1 MNDKLKFYRNT
12 LVQITKGL
20 IGYTPMHKL
29 AEDADK
35 ITKEI
40 IGKVDEYEKSFNYQT
55 QVNENPKINYSFG
68 GDNCV
73 AKDFTCT
80 DPNFFKKGV
89 NPDYLKTESM
99 RTIVDNGPQYQVN
112 QKPYGTLG
120 EHWKELMMLF
130 EIKDRF
136 GIDVLKKIRDKGVLS
151 VKADMETTHDL
162 VRLIDTLGNEFIR
175 DFIKT
180 CEKCEE

>member
-1 MNDKLKFYRNT
+1 MDDKLKFYRET
-12 LVQITKGL
+12 LVEMTKGL

-29 AEDADK
+29 AEDSDK

-80 DPNFFKKGV
+80 DPNFFKGV
-89 NPDYLKTESM
+89 NPDYLKTEPM
-99 RTIVDNGPQYQVN
+99 RIIVDNGPQYQSN
-112 QKPYGTLG
+112 QKSYGTLG
-120 EHWKELMMLF
+120 EHWKELMLLF
-130 EIKDRF
+130 EIKEKQ
-136 GIDVLKKIRDKGVLS
+136 GLDVVKNMYNNGVL
-151 VKADMETTHDL
+151 AITTDCKTAIKL
-162 VRLIDTLGNEFIR
+162 SKLIDTLGG
-175 DFIKT
+175 DFIKDFVKA
-180 CEKCEE
+180 CEKCED